1 MRALFSLV
9 AVFFLLP
16 IATLSATQQLL
27 ETEDGKHYLLQTSNR
42 KKGPSTSLPQ
52 TRSRSDDY
60 FDLRRWVRRGNQ
72 KVRYDKNM
80 SLHCQGP
87 LGVHGM
93 ACTRCIVQLQM
104 NYNSPLKL
112 SFTLIEAARTSM
124 LGGAALENVWILE
137 IGLGELLC
145 SK

>member
-16 IATLSATQQLL
+16 IVTLSATQQLL
-27 ETEDGKHYLLQTSNR
+27 ETEDGKHYLLQTSIR

-80 SLHCQGP
+80 SLHCQGS

-93 ACTRCIVQLQM
+93 ACTRCVHCAITNELQFTTNTILHIVRGSQDQ
-104 NYNSPLKL
+104 YAGRCCAGKCVD
-112 SFTLIEAARTSM
+112 IRD
-124 LGGAALENVWILE
+124 WIR
-137 IGLGELLC
+137 
-145 SK
+145 

>member
-1 MRALFSLV
+1 MRAVFSLV
-9 AVFFLLP
+9 VVFFLLVP
-16 IATLSATQQLL
+16 IATLSTTQQLL
-27 ETEDGKHYLLQTSNR
+27 ETEDGKHYLLQTSIR
-42 KKGPSTSLPQ
+42 KTRPSTSLPQ

-93 ACTRCIVQLQM
+93 ACTRWVYKIHLAIT
-104 NYNSPLKL
+104 N
-112 SFTLIEAARTSM
+112 
-124 LGGAALENVWILE
+124 
-137 IGLGELLC
+137 EL
-145 SK
+145 